1 MSTSATRSTTAPASS
16 SLALRTSSVVPA
28 LGAWLA
34 AALLIGALGWLGR
47 LRPPGPQ
54 LVLLAITLVLLAVG
68 RAWAP
73 LREWLASVDLR
84 TLLVPHLG
92 RFLAGSA
99 FLVLVARGALPREFV
114 QAGIGDVAVAV
125 LAAALIAFVPPDR
138 PGARRW
144 YLAWNVLGLADIL
157 LVLAT
162 GVRLGMREPDVV
174 SGFGRLPLALLPLF
188 LVPLVLAT
196 HAWIFG
202 RLRRSAWGLRAGGA
216 IE

>member
-1 MSTSATRSTTAPASS
+1 MPSSTHVTGAVAGAIAAPASPTRGGR
-16 SLALRTSSVVPA
+16 LVPLI

-34 AALLIGALGWLGR
+34 VAVVVGTLGLLGR

-54 LVLLAITLVLLAVG
+54 LVLLAITLVLLSVG

-73 LREWLASVDLR
+73 VREWRARVDLR
-84 TLLVPHLG
+84 VLLAPHLG
-92 RFLAGSA
+92 RLLAGGT

-114 QAGIGDVAVAV
+114 QAGIGDMAVAV
-125 LAAALIAFVPPDR
+125 LALLLMLAVPPSR
-138 PGARRW
+138 EGARGW

-162 GVRLGMREPDVV
+162 GVRLGLRDPDAVA
-174 SGFGRLPLALLPLF
+174 GFGRMPLAMLPLF

-196 HAWIFG
+196 HVWVFG
-202 RLRRSAWGLRAGGA
+202 RLRRTR
-216 IE
+216 